1 MGPPSRLSHALGAW
15 PPSPLCEH
23 CQHRVNIGEQA
34 DPHWFEPFFTL
45 GQPGY
50 QLGAQRF
57 EAGAQ
62 DLELLIIDGLN
73 GG

>member
-1 MGPPSRLSHALGAW
+1 
-15 PPSPLCEH
+15 
-23 CQHRVNIGEQA
+23 VNIGEQA